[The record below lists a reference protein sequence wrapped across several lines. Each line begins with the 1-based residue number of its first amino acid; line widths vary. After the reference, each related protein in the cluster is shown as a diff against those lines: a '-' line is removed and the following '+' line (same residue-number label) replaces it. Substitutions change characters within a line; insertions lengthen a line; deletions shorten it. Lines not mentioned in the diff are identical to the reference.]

1 MCKKV
6 SVLFL
11 AMLLV
16 FSAIPAGA
24 VQMEKTSDDTLVYDS
39 VTYALDEVFF
49 DDFEGYTEDGTPDGY
64 IIGQNMSCTPEEDT
78 YGTCVQC
85 APMMTDPENE
95 EEPKTKDM
103 EFYKQLSGG
112 LFTGTKYYA
121 TVKVKFSSTNKSG
134 RILSAKQNDPKLDW
148 DLFQVAGTGYLQTIS
163 GENLMP
169 YAADTWYQVD
179 MVFDTAAHVASV
191 VVNGN
196 TIIDK
201 QPISEDLSVM
211 NRLDAFKRFACPPE
225 ETVLVDDFGLYE
237 LKESVANYEENY
249 DKMINSNLSADFND
263 GNIPDGYTINAD
275 GKVIV
280 DDTDVEHGKS
290 AIISVG
296 GENPAGGGLFKNITL
311 TDNLMLFTQE
321 VKFSTTNLSRQM
333 FALKQNK
340 DDSQGLAQVETR
352 FLEAGSSGYFQFN
365 STNIFQYKADTWYKI
380 DLVLDLEAQTY
391 QFFIDNVAVIPK
403 TELPGEIAKINRV
416 DLVNQWG
423 GSTEKAG
430 NAYIDNFHMYALTP
444 KYEYVMPGYNAQMLE
459 ELEKSYEVTTVMYED
474 FEDTTW
480 DANVKATNPV
490 LTDGEGGNL
499 EQKAEEFGKSL
510 KLTVG
515 EEGQEAPELRFQ
527 LNEKLTTGKAIVTAS
542 YWFGDAQHQRIMV
555 LTDLSSSAGGKE
567 EEFVIGF
574 DNDATVVQGREFND
588 SSAVLSRYNGGAWYD
603 VMAVID
609 LDVGTYDVYLNGTE
623 LITEKELADGFDG
636 LDRIDIAKLWNQTN
650 PPLCDSYFDNVG
662 VYTLEERTETPMPQL
677 GITRYSKPVT
687 AMSELEP
694 GEVVRCEAPADL
706 EGQMVIALYQG
717 GKLVKVSVGN
727 SLTLP
732 RADLTGYSVKAML
745 FDSLTGMTPLAV
757 NAYIQ

>member
-49 DDFEGYTEDGTPDGY
+49 DDFEGYTEAGTPDGY

-201 QPISEDLSVM
+201 QPISEELSVM

-237 LKESVANYEENY
+237 LKDSLATYENKY
-249 DKMINSNLSADFND
+249 DMVVNENLSTDFND
-263 GNIPDGYTINAD
+263 GELGYSINA
-275 GKVIV
+275 GGTITTET
-280 DDTDVEHGKS
+280 TDAEHELS
-290 AIISVG
+290 AKIAG
-296 GENPAGGGLFKNITL
+296 GGSGGLFKDTTL
-311 TDNLMLFTQE
+311 TGNLLLLSEE
-321 VKFSTTNLSRQM
+321 VKFSTTTQSRQI
-333 FALKQNK
+333 FAPKQNK
-340 DDSQGLAQVETR
+340 DDNLGLEEIEIR
-352 FLEAGSSGYFQFN
+352 YLEATNNGWFAFGTD
-365 STNIFQYKADTWYKI
+365 STSYRNTTIMQYVADVWYKI
-380 DLVLDLEAQTY
+380 DLLVDLEGQTY
-391 QFFIDNVAVIPK
+391 QYFIDGTAATPK
-403 TELPGEIAKINRV
+403 MALPGKIEKFNRIM
-416 DLVNQWG
+416 LCNQWSAPE
-423 GSTEKAG
+423 GSDM
-430 NAYIDNFHMYALTP
+430 YVDNVEISTLTP
-444 KYEYVMPGYNAQMLE
+444 KYEYEMPGYNAQMLE
-459 ELEKSYEVTTVMYED
+459 ELEKSYEVTTVMYEG

-555 LTDLSSSAGGKE
+555 LTDQSSSAGGKA

-609 LDVGTYDVYLNGTE
+609 LDVGTYDVYLNGTK
-623 LITEKELADGFDG
+623 LISGREFVEGFTG

-687 AMSELEP
+687 AMSDLQK
-694 GEVVRCEAPADL
+694 GDVIHCQAPAGL
-706 EGQMVIALYQG
+706 EGEMVIALYQG